1 MAEITAAAVM
11 ALREK
16 TGLPMM
22 ECKKALRECGGN
34 TDEAV
39 EWLRKQGIK
48 TQALRADRE
57 TSCGRL
63 AVFTDPALGV
73 ATIIE
78 MRCESPPVAGSPDFK
93 DFCNDIAKTLAL
105 GPGANTPEELLAQ
118 KSQAHPGQTLAE
130 LKADLFN
137 RMREVFELARIKR
150 VNAPC
155 GGYAHH
161 DGSKAAL
168 VEIAGE
174 KVAEAAE
181 TAKEIAMHVVALSPQ
196 GDQAGHA
203 AALHILAADKM
214 ARALGRHEQNV
225 VSGRRLH
232 LAEVEVEA
240 VAGHQHRPRL
250 EVRLDARLVN
260 IPLQL
265 VGEEDVDHVSLLDGV
280 LDAERLEAMAFGEL
294 IVGSAGSLGHNHL
307 EAAITEVLGLGVPLR
322 AVADD
327 GDGLAGEVLEIGVGV
342 VVDRAGQGVRSRK
355 TKGGEGKGSTLG
367 QQLV

>member
-63 AVFTDPALGV
+63 AVFTDPARGV

-105 GPGANTPEELLAQ
+105 GPGANTPDELLAQ
-118 KSQAHPGQTLAE
+118 KSQAHPDQTLAE

-196 GDQAGHA
+196 AIRKEDLDPAVLDKEREILTEAARNEGKPDNIIAKMIEGRLRNFFAQCVLLEQPFVKDDKQSVGQLAKQAGIEIKA
-203 AALHILAADKM
+203 VDNW
-214 ARALGRHEQNV
+214 RLGE
-225 VSGRRLH
+225 
-232 LAEVEVEA
+232 
-240 VAGHQHRPRL
+240 
-250 EVRLDARLVN
+250 
-260 IPLQL
+260 
-265 VGEEDVDHVSLLDGV
+265 
-280 LDAERLEAMAFGEL
+280 
-294 IVGSAGSLGHNHL
+294 
-307 EAAITEVLGLGVPLR
+307 
-322 AVADD
+322 
-327 GDGLAGEVLEIGVGV
+327 
-342 VVDRAGQGVRSRK
+342 
-355 TKGGEGKGSTLG
+355 
-367 QQLV
+367 